1 MFKKPKSYIGCVCLA
16 CICKTDYLE
25 TYSTLSLT
33 TLERVAHYG
42 QPINIKIR
50 VQQLPLPIIDLNYIL
65 QSLYID
71 SVRTQST
78 HGFQSSCESIIKSE
92 TEKDRTPNPTRSSE
106 GNFKKK
112 MQPKLKCQVIVKEY
126 ASSRTDTRDS
136 TQYTRRKPV
145 ICKDDQ

>member
-1 MFKKPKSYIGCVCLA
+1 MFKNPKSYIGCVCLA

-33 TLERVAHYG
+33 ILERVAHYG
-42 QPINIKIR
+42 QPINIKLH
-50 VQQLPLPIIDLNYIL
+50 VQQLPLPIINLNYIL
-65 QSLYID
+65 QTLYTD

-92 TEKDRTPNPTRSSE
+92 TEKDRMPNPTRSSE

-112 MQPKLKCQVIVKEY
+112 NVAKVKV
-126 ASSRTDTRDS
+126 SGNSQRVRF
-136 TQYTRRKPV
+136 K
-145 ICKDDQ
+145 